1 VFPAGLKRIINL
13 RHYLDCGDH
22 WYIATSDNLGCE
34 IIMTNISASKLI
46 VQNLRK
52 SFHSQRSAEP
62 IRVFDDISF
71 EVRPSEFISLVGP
84 SGCGK
89 TTFLRIL
96 DGLIPRDGGTILLD
110 GKAVIKPGPDKGFVF
125 QDSSLLLWRTV
136 IDNVILG
143 LELQGV
149 NKRAARQKAEEYIAL
164 VGLRGFEQHYPHELS
179 GGMQQRVNLAR
190 ALIVDPQILLMDEPF
205 ASLDAQTREI
215 MQAELLKMWRQT
227 RKTVIFV
234 THQIEEA
241 VYLSDRVVVFS
252 ARPAKIREIVN
263 VNLAR
268 PRSLA
273 VKRSREFLELA
284 DRVWSVIEE
293 EVLKSMGREKEEV
306 IL

>member
-1 VFPAGLKRIINL
+1 M
-13 RHYLDCGDH
+13 
-22 WYIATSDNLGCE
+22 TDN
-34 IIMTNISASKLI
+34 SAAKLI
-46 VQNLRK
+46 VQHLRK
-52 SFHSQRSAEP
+52 SFRSQRSAEP
-62 IRVFDDISF
+62 IQVFDDISF
-71 EVRPSEFISLVGP
+71 EVGASEFISLVGP

-96 DGLIPRDGGTILLD
+96 DGLIPRDDGDILLD

-149 NKRAARQKAEEYIAL
+149 DKKASRKKAEHFIAL
-164 VGLRGFEQHYPHELS
+164 VGLKGFEQHYPHELS

-190 ALIVDPQILLMDEPF
+190 ALIVDPEILLMDEPF

-227 RKTVIFV
+227 RKTVVFV

-252 ARPAKIREIVN
+252 ARPAKIREIVK
-263 VNLAR
+263 VDLPR
-268 PRSLA
+268 PRSLT
-273 VKRSREFLELA
+273 VKRSREFLQLA
-284 DRVWSVIEE
+284 DHIWSLIQD
-293 EVLKSMGREKEEV
+293 EVLKSMGRENEAGT
-306 IL
+306 L

>member
-1 VFPAGLKRIINL
+1 
-13 RHYLDCGDH
+13 
-22 WYIATSDNLGCE
+22 
-34 IIMTNISASKLI
+34 MTETSASKL
-46 VQNLRK
+46 VVRNLRK
-52 SFHSQRSAEP
+52 SFRSQRSAEP
-62 IRVFDDISF
+62 IQVFDNISF
-71 EVRPSEFISLVGP
+71 EVHPSEFISLVGP

-96 DGLIPRDGGTILLD
+96 DGLIPRDDGNILLD
-110 GKAVIKPGPDKGFVF
+110 GKAVIQPGPDKGFVF

-136 IDNVILG
+136 VDNVILG

-149 NKRAARQKAEEYIAL
+149 GKKEARTKAQQYIAL
-164 VGLRGFEQHYPHELS
+164 VGLKGFEQHYPHELS

-190 ALIVDPQILLMDEPF
+190 ALIVDPEILLMDEPF

-252 ARPAKIREIVN
+252 ARPAKIREIVK
-263 VNLAR
+263 VGLPR

-273 VKRSREFLELA
+273 VKRTPEFLQLA
-284 DRVWSVIEE
+284 DRIWNLIQQ
-293 EVLKSMGREKEEV
+293 EVLKSMGRENEEG

>member
-1 VFPAGLKRIINL
+1 VV
-13 RHYLDCGDH
+13 
-22 WYIATSDNLGCE
+22 GCDPV
-34 IIMTNISASKLI
+34 MTENPASKLL
-46 VQNLRK
+46 VRSLRK
-52 SFHSQRSAEP
+52 SFRSQRSTEP
-62 IRVFDDISF
+62 ILVFDDISF
-71 EVRPSEFISLVGP
+71 EVHQSEFISLVGP

-96 DGLIPRDGGTILLD
+96 DGLIPRDEGEILLD

-149 NKRAARQKAEEYIAL
+149 DKKEARKKAEDYIAL
-164 VGLRGFEQHYPHELS
+164 VGLKGFEQHYPRELS

-190 ALIVDPQILLMDEPF
+190 ALIVDPEILLMDEPF
-205 ASLDAQTREI
+205 ASLDAQTREL

-241 VYLSDRVVVFS
+241 IYLSDRVVVFS
-252 ARPAKIREIVN
+252 ARPAKIREIVK
-263 VNLAR
+263 VDLPR

-273 VKRSREFLELA
+273 VKRSQTFLELA
-284 DRVWSVIEE
+284 DHVWNLIQE
-293 EVLKSMGREKEEV
+293 EVLKSMGREQEEG
-306 IL
+306 LR

>member
-1 VFPAGLKRIINL
+1 
-13 RHYLDCGDH
+13 
-22 WYIATSDNLGCE
+22 
-34 IIMTNISASKLI
+34 MTENTASKL
-46 VQNLRK
+46 VVHNLRK
-52 SFHSQRSAEP
+52 SFRSQRSAEP
-62 IRVFDDISF
+62 IQVFDNISF
-71 EVRPSEFISLVGP
+71 DVQPSEFISLVGP

-96 DGLIPRDGGTILLD
+96 DGLIPRDEGEILLN
-110 GKAVIKPGPDKGFVF
+110 GEAVIKPGPDKGFVF
-125 QDSSLLLWRTV
+125 QDSSLLLWRSV

-143 LELQGV
+143 LELQGIDKKV
-149 NKRAARQKAEEYIAL
+149 ARNKAMDYIAM
-164 VGLRGFEQHYPHELS
+164 VGLKGFEQHYPHELS

-190 ALIVDPQILLMDEPF
+190 ALIVDPEILLMDEPF

-252 ARPAKIREIVN
+252 ARPAKIREIVKIA
-263 VNLAR
+263 LPR

-273 VKRSREFLELA
+273 IKRSNEFLELA
-284 DRVWSVIEE
+284 DRIWNLIQE
-293 EVLKSMGREKEEV
+293 EVLKSMGRENEEG
-306 IL
+306 LL

>member
-1 VFPAGLKRIINL
+1 MTQ
-13 RHYLDCGDH
+13 
-22 WYIATSDNLGCE
+22 TSP
-34 IIMTNISASKLI
+34 SKLV

-52 SFHSQRSAEP
+52 SFRSQRSAQP
-62 IRVFDDISF
+62 IQVFDDISF
-71 EVRPSEFISLVGP
+71 EVHPSQFISLVGP

-96 DGLIPRDGGTILLD
+96 DGLIPRDEGEILLD
-110 GKAVIKPGPDKGFVF
+110 GKTVIKPGPDKGFVF

-149 NKRAARQKAEEYIAL
+149 DKKAARKKAEHYIAL
-164 VGLRGFEQHYPHELS
+164 VGLKGFEQHYPHELS

-190 ALIVDPQILLMDEPF
+190 ALIVDPEILLMDEPF

-215 MQAELLKMWRQT
+215 MQAELLKMWRET

-241 VYLSDRVVVFS
+241 IYLSDQVVVFS
-252 ARPAKIREIVN
+252 ARPARIREIVK
-263 VNLAR
+263 VDLPR
-268 PRSLA
+268 PRLLT
-273 VKRSREFLELA
+273 VKRSQKFLDLA
-284 DRVWSVIEE
+284 DHVWTLIED
-293 EVLKSMGREKEEV
+293 EVLKSMGREKEEG
-306 IL
+306 IR

>member
-1 VFPAGLKRIINL
+1 
-13 RHYLDCGDH
+13 
-22 WYIATSDNLGCE
+22 
-34 IIMTNISASKLI
+34 MTENSAAKLV
-46 VQNLRK
+46 VQHLRK
-52 SFHSQRSAEP
+52 SFRSQRSADP
-62 IRVFDDISF
+62 IQVFDDISF

-96 DGLIPRDGGTILLD
+96 DGLIPRDEGEILLD

-143 LELQGV
+143 PELQGV
-149 NKRAARQKAEEYIAL
+149 DKKEARKKAAHYISL
-164 VGLRGFEQHYPHELS
+164 VGLKGFEHHYPHELS

-190 ALIVDPQILLMDEPF
+190 ALIVDPEILLMDEPF

-215 MQAELLKMWRQT
+215 MQAELLKMWGET
-227 RKTVIFV
+227 LKTVIFV

-252 ARPAKIREIVN
+252 ARPTKIREIIKVD
-263 VNLAR
+263 LPR
-268 PRSLA
+268 PRSLE
-273 VKRSREFLELA
+273 VKRSAKFLDLTGH
-284 DRVWSVIEE
+284 VWSLIQE
-293 EVLKSMGREKEEV
+293 EVLKSMGREKEEGV
-306 IL
+306 L